1 MRILAMRHQE
11 FHLFPLNIDFD
22 LLDAGNVVHH
32 PNYLVLCERARAKAL
47 DDVGVPHLELLQQ
60 GMSFALT
67 ETHSK
72 YQKPALLGQKL
83 SIITNCTKFS
93 RATLTLE
100 QQLVLPNLNYRSL
113 SGFVRQLPENFV
125 EQSYF
130 WIEMRLVCVKLNPL
144 KAQPIPEILLE
155 KLNLNRNG

>member
-1 MRILAMRHQE
+1 MKILDMRHQE
-11 FHLFPLNIDFD
+11 FHIFPVNIEFD

-32 PNYLVLCERARAKAL
+32 PNYLVLCERARGRAL
-47 DDVGVPHLELLQQ
+47 DDIGIPHSELLSQ
-60 GMSFALT
+60 GFSFALT

-83 SIITNCTKFS
+83 SIITSCINFS
-93 RATLTLE
+93 RATLTLQ
-100 QQLVLPNLNYRSL
+100 QQLVAAKPDYRSV
-113 SGFVRQLPENFV
+113 SGYLQKLPEDFV

-144 KAQPIPEILLE
+144 KAQAIPELLIE
-155 KLNLNRNG
+155 KLHLRKDQ